1 MQAVAAGR
9 NSSRGSETDIGWG
22 ERQQDGVGG
31 GGRRRWRQAAAAAP
45 AAAGSIGRQRQ
56 QVTLAAKVARRT
68 LVSGGKQQ
76 SGVDDS
82 GASGSGRRQ
91 RRRAA
96 GRTMAGGGTV
106 PHLQCALLLRWPPR
120 VGKGRSV
127 WLCSPIRVCYL
138 GGAGGL
144 ALLRLPTDL
153 WALVPTHGAHKVL
166 AASRNFT
173 DRTSP
178 ERAKGHSLVCLTPNG
193 PRQGSGTIA
202 GSLARFHQGQARQ
215 G

>member
-31 GGRRRWRQAAAAAP
+31 GGRRRWRQAAATAP

-127 WLCSPIRVCYL
+127 WLCSPSSCLLPRWCWRPRPSPPSHRLL
-138 GGAGGL
+138 GPCPDPWGPQSACSVKEL
-144 ALLRLPTDL
+144 
-153 WALVPTHGAHKVL
+153 HG
-166 AASRNFT
+166 
-173 DRTSP
+173 
-178 ERAKGHSLVCLTPNG
+178 
-193 PRQGSGTIA
+193 
-202 GSLARFHQGQARQ
+202 
-215 G
+215 